1 MKKFA
6 ILLLSLALAF
16 CALPALAEPTEGL
29 MPWTIAP
36 LDGDLTADFDNDDTT
51 ETFHFVSSLDE
62 YNDGDFMLAVGS
74 AAVMKE
80 NCCYLEDKVYM
91 MRVGWSGVGLTEE
104 DYHATLFMV
113 PEYGMSD
120 DPYTYCY
127 LYAGGKLIDVGGI
140 PSVPNGFI
148 VDPLTGTITT
158 NQRAAMVGTW
168 SREAD
173 YILASGVHWDEE
185 TYDVELYYHLVE
197 VPRPI
202 YSFGMIVSLKEEL
215 PLLASQTDRVF
226 SGILTP
232 EANER
237 VILAASD
244 DVRWLYV
251 TSLDGQTAGW
261 VKMGNVDWMTRITV
275 GDEEMDVNDVFG
287 DIIYAD

>member
-1 MKKFA
+1 MKKTLA
-6 ILLLSLALAF
+6 LLLLLLLALSA
-16 CALPALAEPTEGL
+16 CAALADQYPGER
-29 MPWTIAP
+29 PWTLYMI
-36 LDGDLTADFDNDDTT
+36 DNGTVSDFDGNDEE
-51 ETFHFVSSLDE
+51 ETYTLATSLDE
-62 YNDGDFMLAVGS
+62 YGDGSFTITVDGQSFTQ
-74 AAVMKE
+74 E
-80 NCCYLEDKVYM
+80 NCCMLADEVYIIPIG
-91 MRVGWSGVGLTEE
+91 RVDDEGGESYIYG
-104 DYHATLFMV
+104 TLFMV
-113 PEYGMSD
+113 SEYGPSD
-120 DPYTYCY
+120 DPLTYCY
-127 LYAGGKLIDVGGI
+127 LYTAGQLFDVGVI
-140 PSVPNGFI
+140 PSLPDDMTLDGKVGM
-148 VDPLTGTITT
+148 ITT
-158 NQRAAMVGTW
+158 SVRADMIGTW
-168 SREAD
+168 HRPAD
-173 YILASGVHWDEE
+173 YILAWGVKWSDDYESAE
-185 TYDVELYYHLVE
+185 TYNHLVE

>member
-127 LYAGGKLIDVGGI
+127 LYANGELTDVGGI
-140 PSVPNGFI
+140 PSVPEGMN

-158 NQRAAMVGTW
+158 NVRATMVGTW
-168 SREAD
+168 SRPAD
-173 YILASGVHWDEE
+173 YILASGFHWSEE
-185 TYDVELYYHLVE
+185 TDDGEVYYRLAE

-202 YSFGMIVSLKEEL
+202 YPFGMIVSLNEEL
-215 PLLASQTDRVF
+215 PLLASQTDRVYAAT
-226 SGILTP
+226 LTP
-232 EANER
+232 EANSR
-237 VILAASD
+237 VILAATD
-244 DVRWLYV
+244 DIRWLYV
-251 TSLDGQTAGW
+251 TALDGETAGW
-261 VKMGNVDWMTRITV
+261 VKMNREDYATMLTV
-275 GDEEMDVNDVFG
+275 GDEEMHAGEVFG